1 MCLFVSGNTLQRRA
15 LLVEDDQSLQIAMR
29 YLMENLGFDLVAAE
43 TREDAARTIA
53 DGPYDIAIVD
63 YYLRNV
69 PSSDLIA
76 DMRRRFPRM
85 PIICSTAARRET
97 LQLDD
102 DTLLRPDAFLYKPFE
117 ARELRELINSL
128 VAV

>member
-1 MCLFVSGNTLQRRA
+1 MPRRA
-15 LLVEDDQSLQIAMR
+15 LLVEDDQSLQIALR

-43 TREDAARTIA
+43 TREDAQRSID

-76 DMRRRFPRM
+76 EMRRRFPRM
-85 PIICSTAARRET
+85 PIICSTAAREEN
-97 LQLDD
+97 LQLDE
-102 DTLLRPDAFLYKPFE
+102 TLPRPDAFLYKPFE
-117 ARELRELINSL
+117 ARELRDL
-128 VAV
+128 VNALVGA

>member
-1 MCLFVSGNTLQRRA
+1 MRRRV
-15 LLVEDDQSLQIAMR
+15 LLVEDDQSLQIALR
-29 YLMENLGFDLVAAE
+29 YLMENLGFDLDLRPKR
-43 TREDAARTIA
+43 TRMRRANIA

-85 PIICSTAARRET
+85 PIICSTAARREICN
-97 LQLDD
+97 LDERCRRR
-102 DTLLRPDAFLYKPFE
+102 TPFSTNLSKR
-117 ARELRELINSL
+117 ASC
-128 VAV
+128 AS